1 MWNKLKDIFSPET
14 YEEGITSNSAIAAI
28 LVRAAKT
35 DNEYTESE
43 KKLIDHL
50 LANNLNISQEDAR
63 LLRLQG
69 QELEMEINDNVQLT
83 RIIKQDI
90 PYEDR
95 HQLIEQLW
103 SIVLDDNNRTPEE
116 NKLMRVLTHLLGI
129 SDVNSAKARSKVLNK
144 KNLSYMFLE

>member
-50 LANNLNISQEDAR
+50 LANKLNISLEDAR

-90 PYEDR
+90 PYEER
-95 HQLIEQLW
+95 HQLVEHLW

-144 KNLSYMFLE
+144 KNQP

>member
-95 HQLIEQLW
+95 HKLIEQLW
-103 SIVLDDNNRTPEE
+103 SIVLDDYNRTPEE

-144 KNLSYMFLE
+144 KNLS

>member
-1 MWNKLKDIFSPET
+1 MWNKIKDIFSPEK

-144 KNLSYMFLE
+144 KNLS

>member
-50 LANNLNISQEDAR
+50 LAINLNISQEDAR

-144 KNLSYMFLE
+144 KNLS